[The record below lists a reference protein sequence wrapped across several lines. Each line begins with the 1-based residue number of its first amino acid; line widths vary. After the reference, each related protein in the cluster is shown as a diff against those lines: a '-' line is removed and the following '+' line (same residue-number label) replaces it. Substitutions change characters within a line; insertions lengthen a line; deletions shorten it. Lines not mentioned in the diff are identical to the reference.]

1 MEFTGAI
8 LIRKSY
14 EKKSVGGGI
23 VQKKD
28 PGPWNWT
35 GVLLMVCKVIAG

>member
-1 MEFTGAI
+1 MEFTGTI

-14 EKKSVGGGI
+14 EKERGGGI

-28 PGPWNWT
+28 PGPWNRT
-35 GVLLMVCKVIAG
+35 GVLLTVCKVIAG